1 MPFGWAIRWFIP
13 ALQFARR
20 GPKRP
25 DKKLHPQVHL
35 FAGPTGPH
43 KHCRPFQGPGGQP
56 LFMRASRWFNH
67 HFYFTFGGRSAKCSA
82 KNTRFAAV
90 GCLLGQF
97 LKKRG
102 PRQKFGCVEK
112 IHVGSWATR
121 WFNHR
126 GNGTPKKSLI
136 ACEFSALPT
145 LEVSWLL
152 GTLWGD
158 C

>member
-1 MPFGWAIRWFIP
+1 
-13 ALQFARR
+13 
-20 GPKRP
+20 
-25 DKKLHPQVHL
+25 
-35 FAGPTGPH
+35 
-43 KHCRPFQGPGGQP
+43 
-56 LFMRASRWFNH
+56 MRASRWFNH

-145 LEVSWLL
+145 LDVSWLL